1 MLLSDV
7 LSLIQ
12 GGSQDNSAGTWCAV
26 IRSPNCLLLLPSQQA
41 AGLTLFLCSCLI
53 ISPLLPFFHSYFI
66 LPKVLRFCESKCKIP
81 LLNLYLP
88 PYALSS
94 LDIPFCDSTW
104 SSPRCVLPE
113 DLGKAQR
120 GGMKAV
126 VLRGATPWCEVL
138 PPR

>member
-104 SSPRCVLPE
+104 SSPRCV
-113 DLGKAQR
+113 R
-120 GGMKAV
+120 
-126 VLRGATPWCEVL
+126 LRQGTKRRNESCGTSWGNPMV
-138 PPR
+138 